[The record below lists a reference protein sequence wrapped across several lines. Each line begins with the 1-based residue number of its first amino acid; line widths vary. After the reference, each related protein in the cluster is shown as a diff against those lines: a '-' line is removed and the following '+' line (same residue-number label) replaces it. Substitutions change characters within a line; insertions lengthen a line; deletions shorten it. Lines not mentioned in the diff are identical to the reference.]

1 MADSY
6 PVHTRQLANGDLQF
20 FNPATGN
27 AVLTFSVALNGLPLK
42 SVANG
47 LTAHAGGG
55 QASALV
61 LAAQCNQISTVGTA
75 ADSVVLPPAIAGAE
89 ISVTNNAAANAANV
103 YPASATQ
110 GGVAG
115 GDAINALGVNAAFS
129 LAANKTAL
137 FICNVTG
144 TWAAVLTA

>member
-1 MADSY
+1 MADTY
-6 PVHTRQLANGDLQF
+6 PVHCRQAANGDLQF
-20 FNPATGN
+20 FSTITGN
-27 AVLTFSVALNGLPLK
+27 PVLTFSAAANGLPVK
-42 SVANG
+42 SVSSG

-55 QASALV
+55 QANALA
-61 LAAQCNQISTVGTA
+61 LTSQGNQISTVATA
-75 ADSVVLPPAIAGAE
+75 ADSVVLPPAVAGLE

-144 TWAAVLTA
+144 VWAAVLTA